1 MEATRASAAL
11 ILATLGL
18 LVLIACGPN
27 VYEGRDGVPL
37 NGLQISESQ
46 HGETWPLNVSGGSLE
61 CLDAQATVFHYD
73 RETYALN
80 DAALALNYPPVTP
93 LQKRPS
99 SLGREHYDLALA
111 EGELSPN
118 IRSYEQFLDAFQTQK
133 VYYRE
138 FPCLEENFLGHLGP
152 IRDLALSLC

>member
-46 HGETWPLNVSGGSLE
+46 HGETWPLNVSGGSL
-61 CLDAQATVFHYD
+61 DAWT
-73 RETYALN
+73 LK
-80 DAALALNYPPVTP
+80 P
-93 LQKRPS
+93 LFSITIGRPT
-99 SLGREHYDLALA
+99 R
-111 EGELSPN
+111 
-118 IRSYEQFLDAFQTQK
+118 
-133 VYYRE
+133 
-138 FPCLEENFLGHLGP
+138 
-152 IRDLALSLC
+152 